1 MAKQSSPPP
10 ADSDRAIP
18 PRSGVSFSDEEIA
31 ALLRLARDKK
41 SWWKDYSLLIAVL
54 AFLLSLVTTMVSTWI
69 GHLKDVHDQQ
79 TQLLSLTQ
87 DLQDLDLKSRQ
98 YRQQYSLGGPIFTS
112 IAQQERAIHSDAV
125 AVALGLG
132 TNAPTGELIILA
144 LASQNLENIPE
155 AKHLLTLAVAASRS
169 ALDKSYAMRLLGAL
183 QIRGGSPE
191 MRAAGNANFQRAV
204 DVESE
209 YPDLQEAPPLELYI
223 KVITESLRVHALM
236 ATSCNEALL
245 HMKRAQDYLSGAPA
259 AVRLNAKN
267 MLAAGGVAFSDGMV
281 LAPLGCSP
289 TPGR

>member
-1 MAKQSSPPP
+1 MPMRPRLLLVRQEGTDNCAQSRYPQPTAECCYPGRRIMAKQSSPPP

-144 LASQNLENIPE
+144 L
-155 AKHLLTLAVAASRS
+155 
-169 ALDKSYAMRLLGAL
+169 
-183 QIRGGSPE
+183 
-191 MRAAGNANFQRAV
+191 V
-204 DVESE
+204 DW
-209 YPDLQEAPPLELYI
+209 
-223 KVITESLRVHALM
+223 H
-236 ATSCNEALL
+236 
-245 HMKRAQDYLSGAPA
+245 
-259 AVRLNAKN
+259 
-267 MLAAGGVAFSDGMV
+267 
-281 LAPLGCSP
+281 
-289 TPGR
+289 